1 MNIIY
6 GRQKSIRTMLCGV
19 RKKGTG
25 KIGTGKM
32 GTGKMGTGKMGTG
45 KMGTGKMSTG
55 KMGTGKMGTGK
66 MGTGKK
72 GTVKKEKKKISN
84 VTHNNLLP
92 FIHNCHPIEV
102 ILAKRYIKFVW
113 SLYNN
118 N

>member
-1 MNIIY
+1 MNISY

-45 KMGTGKMSTG
+45 KMGTGKM
-55 KMGTGKMGTGK
+55 GTGKMGTR
-66 MGTGKK
+66 KK
-72 GTVKKEKKKISN
+72 GTVKKKISN

>member
-1 MNIIY
+1 MYIIY

-25 KIGTGKM
+25 KIGTRKM

-45 KMGTGKMSTG
+45 KMGTGKM
-55 KMGTGKMGTGK
+55 GTRKMGTGK

-84 VTHNNLLP
+84 VTHNKVLP

-102 ILAKRYIKFVW
+102 ILAKQYIKFVW